1 MKGHEQLAANHP
13 FATSCGRCRHRLEG
27 SPTKDES
34 VPHCAWAGRLRSVSF
49 KVLTPEEENAPRVPV
64 CRQFAPNQPWA
75 EILPAHPE
83 PPGLP
88 RAWLKAQILQLVQD
102 ANRHGSNRNA
112 FEFLTGR
119 PLSASENYGD
129 WFAQQLETQGGDL
142 SPAQLFTLFI
152 WAHSEWQRAR
162 RREFTL
168 PVNGHGVQF
177 ARYKETPWPRREES

>member
-1 MKGHEQLAANHP
+1 MLVPE
-13 FATSCGRCRHRLEG
+13 
-27 SPTKDES
+27 DES
-34 VPHCAWAGRLRSVSF
+34 
-49 KVLTPEEENAPRVPV
+49 APRVPV

-88 RAWLKAQILQLVQD
+88 REWLRAQILHLVQD
-102 ANRHGSNRNA
+102 ANRHESGRNA

-119 PLSASENYGD
+119 PLSASESYGD
-129 WFAQQLETQGGDL
+129 WFTQQLETQGGDL
-142 SPAQLFTLFI
+142 SPAQLFTLFV

-168 PVNGHGVQF
+168 PVDGHGIQF
-177 ARYKETPWPRREES
+177 AAYQEWAWRSGDSE

>member
-1 MKGHEQLAANHP
+1 MAAT
-13 FATSCGRCRHRLEG
+13 AT
-27 SPTKDES
+27 P
-34 VPHCAWAGRLRSVSF
+34 
-49 KVLTPEEENAPRVPV
+49 
-64 CRQFAPNQPWA
+64 
-75 EILPAHPE
+75 
-83 PPGLP
+83 
-88 RAWLKAQILQLVQD
+88 
-102 ANRHGSNRNA
+102 

-119 PLSASENYGD
+119 PLSAGESYGD

-177 ARYKETPWPRREES
+177 ARYKETPWPLKEES

>member
-1 MKGHEQLAANHP
+1 
-13 FATSCGRCRHRLEG
+13 
-27 SPTKDES
+27 
-34 VPHCAWAGRLRSVSF
+34 LRSVSF
-49 KVLTPEEENAPRVPV
+49 KVLRSEDDGAKPIGSLAVPV

-88 RAWLKAQILQLVQD
+88 RAWLKGQILQLVQD
-102 ANRHGSNRNA
+102 ANRRGDNRNA

-119 PLSASENYGD
+119 PLSASENYDD
-129 WFAQQLETQGGDL
+129 WSAQQLGAQGGDL

-168 PVNGHGVQF
+168 PVNGHGRQF
-177 ARYKETPWPRREES
+177 VTVLQRPFPLTVTPARV